1 MCCIGFKG
9 IAVAQKNIKTNEIET
24 GWNILCTKQ

>member
-9 IAVAQKNIKTNEIET
+9 IAVAQKNTKTNKIET
-24 GWNILCTKQ
+24 EWNILCTKQ